1 MTPFDVIKTRIQTQT
16 TQEPLFQASR
26 SNPPS
31 TTCCHSEQIAE
42 KPSLLCQHDPR
53 IESNKLNT
61 DTIRGTSRNAALS
74 GIDEAATNRARVIRF
89 IPQGSSS
96 SISAISCNFS
106 DRHTAVQELEMAR
119 NSGRMAGLWDGVTK
133 IGRAEGP
140 KGLWRGLTPT
150 L

>member
-31 TTCCHSEQIAE
+31 VTCCHSEQIAQ
-42 KPSLLCQHDPR
+42 KPTLLCQHDPR
-53 IESNKLNT
+53 IESKLNAI
-61 DTIRGTSRNAALS
+61 TIGGTSRNTAPNR
-74 GIDEAATNRARVIRF
+74 IDEATSNRARVIRF
-89 IPQGSSS
+89 IPQGSTSN
-96 SISAISCNFS
+96 ISAISCNFS
-106 DRHTAVQELEMAR
+106 DRHTAVQELELTR
-119 NSGRMAGLWDGVTK
+119 NSSRMAGLWDGVTK
-133 IGRAEGP
+133 IGRTEGP